1 VARAGFQLVKQ
12 PMTFFLLTTAR
23 AGVITLLCFSHLVS
37 SSLTCSSQNV
47 DDLLQWIEE
56 EDGYFNPKQEIRP
69 EIPGD
74 PTSRLGIF
82 AKERIEKGAVLAHI
96 PWDVMIKGNDEDFD
110 DDDYEDKDEEPD
122 DNDSTFRIA
131 CDTVRNL
138 VREIK
143 LDKESEYRP
152 YVSYLLAQKQG
163 QLPSSWSEA
172 GKKLFLEVL
181 GGEGNQELLMNDS
194 VDLLDSDWFELCGGD
209 KSDDLSANAAMLV
222 KQHSDY
228 GMMIPLKDLYTHRN
242 GPWYNTETRVIEGE
256 AYQFLAGRTIEAGEQ
271 IHDSINKCEDCQEY
285 DEDYGTPGKFEIM

>member
-1 VARAGFQLVKQ
+1 
-12 PMTFFLLTTAR
+12 MTRT
-23 AGVITLLCFSHLVS
+23 GVLTLLCCFLLDS
-37 SSLTCSSQNV
+37 SSLTFADSSQNV
-47 DDLLQWIEE
+47 DDLLEWLEE

-69 EIPGD
+69 EILGD

-82 AKERIEKGAVLAHI
+82 AKERIEEGEILAQI
-96 PWDVMIKGNDEDFD
+96 PWDIIIKEEDGDYGNDKEHL
-110 DDDYEDKDEEPD
+110 
-122 DNDSTFRIA
+122 SRIS
-131 CDTVRNL
+131 CSTVRNL

-143 LDKESEYRP
+143 LGKESEFAP
-152 YVSYLLAQKQG
+152 YLSYLLAQKQG

-172 GKKLFLEVL
+172 GKKLFVEVL
-181 GGEGNQELLMNDS
+181 GGDDNLEMLMDDS
-194 VDLLDSDWFELCGGD
+194 ANLLDHDWFELCGGE